1 MERKGVQKKEIIK
14 TKRAVCG
21 KPFGDENGNPAG
33 RGYFH
38 NTSGEQNVIF
48 RYKMGDGTATAIS
61 LIFED

>member
-1 MERKGVQKKEIIK
+1 MERKGVQKKKIIK

-48 RYKMGDGTATAIS
+48 RYKMGD
-61 LIFED
+61 